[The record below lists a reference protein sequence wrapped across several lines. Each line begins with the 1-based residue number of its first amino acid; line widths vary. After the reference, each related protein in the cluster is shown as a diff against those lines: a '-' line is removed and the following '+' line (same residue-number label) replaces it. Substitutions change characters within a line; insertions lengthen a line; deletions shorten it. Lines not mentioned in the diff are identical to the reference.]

1 MFSLFSRAV
10 VRLETKEYRKTR
22 ALEHSNQWLENV
34 DLRPVAVPDRT
45 YGWQAYFWFWLSAN
59 ATPASFYGVN
69 AALAAGLSL
78 WEALAVQL
86 GGQSESLPSVVESAA
101 TARVRANSKQ
111 S

>member
-1 MFSLFSRAV
+1 MTSLFSTIVR
-10 VRLETKEYRKTR
+10 RLETKEYRESR
-22 ALEHSNQWLENV
+22 VIEHNQWLDNA
-34 DLRPVAVPDRT
+34 DLRPVPVRDRT
-45 YGWQAYFWFWLSAN
+45 FGWKDYFWFWLSAN

-86 GGQSESLPSVVESAA
+86 GGQSKLHPDPSSSATLPYGNADI
-101 TARVRANSKQ
+101 RQ